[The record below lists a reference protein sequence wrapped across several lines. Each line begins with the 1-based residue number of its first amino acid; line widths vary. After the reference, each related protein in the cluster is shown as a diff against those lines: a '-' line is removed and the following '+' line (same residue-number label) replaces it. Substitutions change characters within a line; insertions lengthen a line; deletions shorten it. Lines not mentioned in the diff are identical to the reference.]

1 MPRPSSDIMPHMAD
15 RPNLSRREFFRG
27 KLFRPI
33 REAAKAGAAVSRTVR
48 NRDLSLSLLQ
58 RPPGAVAEG
67 QFLASCTRCGD
78 CVTACPPNAIVWAPP
93 EAGERRAGTPFIEPI
108 RQACVMCIDTPC
120 ISACEPG
127 VLRKELP
134 LTMATA
140 RIDTV
145 ACLPY
150 QGQPCQLC
158 VDQCPV
164 DGAISQDEL
173 GRPQINSDVCT
184 GCGVCMQVCPA
195 PRNAIVHQPLP
206 SRPFWHG

>member
-1 MPRPSSDIMPHMAD
+1 MPPHASNTMQSAAKSS
-15 RPNLSRREFFRG
+15 NLRRGEFLRG
-27 KLFRPI
+27 KRFKQI
-33 REAAKAGAAVSRTVR
+33 RKPAQAGAAVSRTVR
-48 NRDLSLSLLQ
+48 HRDLSLSLLQ

-140 RIDTV
+140 RIDTE

-164 DGAISQDEL
+164 DGAMSQDEV
-173 GRPQINSDVCT
+173 GRPQINADACT
-184 GCGVCMQVCPA
+184 GCGVCLQVCPA
-195 PRNAIVHQPLP
+195 PRNAIVHQPLA